1 MRRRKLIIALG
12 FAMAWPIAAN
22 GQSDV
27 RALRSQILLMQA
39 ECIADKLAEFIKQN
53 QNQVGWTTQLPTTG
67 SSIEQRRFDALRLL
81 RQAPAVT
88 ELSLLDAEGKEFYRA
103 SRLAIDVV
111 GSGTDYS
118 KEPKFTWTVAKKI
131 YYGPVYLRRESEPYM
146 TLGMA
151 GAQSATGISVVELN
165 LSQVSD
171 IVQQTKV
178 GDRGVAYVTD
188 DEGRVIAH
196 PDSGVR
202 KSLRDLSS
210 LAQVQEATRSTSRA
224 TGSARVARDMND
236 QKVVAAYARVAGPG
250 WLVFVEL
257 PIEEWTKY

>member
-1 MRRRKLIIALG
+1 MRWRVLIIALG

-22 GQSDV
+22 GQPDV

-39 ECIADKLAEFIKQN
+39 EGIADKLTQFIKET
-53 QNQVGWTTQLPTTG
+53 QNQVGWTTQLPSTG

-81 RQAPAVT
+81 RQAPAIT
-88 ELSLLDAEGKEFYRA
+88 ELSLLDAQGKEFYKV
-103 SRLAIDVV
+103 SRLALDVV

-118 KEPKFTWTVAKKI
+118 KEAKFTETVAKKI

-146 TLGMA
+146 TFGLA
-151 GAQSATGISVVELN
+151 GTRPDAGVSVVELN
-165 LSQVSD
+165 LNPLWE

-178 GDRGVAYVTD
+178 GDRGVAYVVNA
-188 DEGRVIAH
+188 EGRVIAH

-210 LAQVQEATRSTSRA
+210 LAQVQEARTTTA
-224 TGSARVARDMND
+224 LTGEAHIARDMNG
-236 QKVVAAYARVAGPG
+236 QKVVVTYARVAGPG

-257 PIEEWTKY
+257 PIGEWTKY

>member
-1 MRRRKLIIALG
+1 MRRRELIIALG
-12 FAMAWPIAAN
+12 FAMTWPIAAN
-22 GQSDV
+22 GQPDV
-27 RALRSQILLMQA
+27 RALRGQILLMQA
-39 ECIADKLAEFIKQN
+39 ECIADKLAEFIKQA
-53 QNQVGWTTQLPTTG
+53 QSQVGWTTQLPSTG
-67 SSIEQRRFDALRLL
+67 GSIEQRRFDALRLL

-118 KEPKFTWTVAKKI
+118 KEPKFTETVAKKI
-131 YYGPVYLRRESEPYM
+131 YYGPVYLRRESEFYM
-146 TLGMA
+146 TLGIANTRLDA
-151 GAQSATGISVVELN
+151 GVSVVELN

-178 GDRGVAYVTD
+178 GNRGVAYVVD
-188 DEGRVIAH
+188 AGGRVIAH
-196 PDSGVR
+196 PDSAVR

-210 LAQVQEATRSTSRA
+210 LAQVQEARTTTA
-224 TGSARVARDMND
+224 LTGSAHVTRDMND
-236 QKVVAAYARVAGPG
+236 QKVVAAYARVTGLG